1 MLRFYEEIYQQITN
15 WHAQIDEILDS
26 LPSEALDW
34 QPAPDTN
41 SIAVLVAHISG
52 AERFLVGDIVMNQP
66 SGRDRNGE
74 FRTLNLG
81 SADLKALL
89 RKSEAALRQA
99 LEPLSLD
106 DLEVERLHPARQS
119 MVSIG
124 WAVTHALEHT
134 AGHTGEI
141 QLARH
146 VWLKGI
152 PPNKLQ
158 DPHKN

>member
-1 MLRFYEEIYQQITN
+1 MEVPGICIALALRTVAELSDELGYEPYEASGRNSGNSRNGHYPKKVRTSDGDVEIQV
-15 WHAQIDEILDS
+15 
-26 LPSEALDW
+26 P
-34 QPAPDTN
+34 
-41 SIAVLVAHISG
+41 
-52 AERFLVGDIVMNQP
+52 
-66 SGRDRNGE
+66 RDRNGE

-146 VWLKGI
+146 IWLKGN
-152 PPNKLQ
+152 PPE
-158 DPHKN
+158 